1 MGTKIMQPSHF
12 MIGSLDPMNV
22 LLSAAIANV
31 EQNAPNLRANVVLD
45 GAGHWLPIER
55 PKEVNAA
62 LLDFL
67 AGLDGATQSTGI
79 TKG

>member
-1 MGTKIMQPSHF
+1 

-22 LLSAAIANV
+22 LLAAPLANL
-31 EQNAPNLRANVVLD
+31 EQNAPNLRGNVVLE

-55 PKEVNAA
+55 PKEVNDA

-67 AGLDGATQSTGI
+67 AGLESAPQSASIAEG
-79 TKG
+79 

>member
-1 MGTKIMQPSHF
+1 
-12 MIGSLDPMNV
+12 MNV
-22 LLSAAIANV
+22 LLADALAKL
-31 EQNAPNLRANVVLD
+31 EQNAANLRGNMVLE

-67 AGLDGATQSTGI
+67 AGLESAPQSA
-79 TKG
+79 

>member
-1 MGTKIMQPSHF
+1 MH
-12 MIGSLDPMNV
+12 V
-22 LLSAAIANV
+22 LLADAISNMEHNAA
-31 EQNAPNLRANVVLD
+31 NLRGNVVLE

-67 AGLDGATQSTGI
+67 ARLESAPQSVP
-79 TKG
+79 KG

>member
-1 MGTKIMQPSHF
+1 MQPSHF

-22 LLSAAIANV
+22 LLADALANL
-31 EQNAPNLRANVVLD
+31 EQNAPNLRGNVVLE

-67 AGLDGATQSTGI
+67 AGLESAPQSAGI

>member
-1 MGTKIMQPSHF
+1 MQPSHF

-22 LLSAAIANV
+22 LLADAIANV
-31 EQNAPNLRANVVLD
+31 EQNARNLRASVVLE
-45 GAGHWLPIER
+45 GAGHWLPVER
-55 PKEVNAA
+55 PEEVNAA

-67 AGLDGATQSTGI
+67 AGLESAPQSASI